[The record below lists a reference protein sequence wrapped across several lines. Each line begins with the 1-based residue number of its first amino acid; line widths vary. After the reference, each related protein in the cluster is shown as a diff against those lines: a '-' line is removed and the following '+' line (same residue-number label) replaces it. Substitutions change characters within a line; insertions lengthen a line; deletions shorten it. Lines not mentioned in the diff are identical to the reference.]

1 MIICQYSNRIKTTCM
16 KNCYHR
22 IVLAIAMA
30 LFVLPAFAQVQ
41 AVTGKVID
49 GQTNQPLG
57 YAIVSVKGTTTGTT
71 ADANGNFK
79 LDVDFKGAEKVDLEI
94 SYLGYDKTTFTA
106 SKNTTAAAEIKV
118 NPVGVTFKE
127 AVVTG
132 SRVSETILESP
143 VDIKK
148 MGIKDIEGAASGDFY
163 QNMGNMQGVDIST
176 ASIGFKS
183 VNMRGFN
190 TTAPVRVVQMIDGM
204 DNQAPGLNFSVGNL
218 MGAGDLDLQSVE
230 VVTGAA
236 SALYGPNAFQGVV
249 SMKTKDPYVYKGLDV
264 LLKGGTRNL
273 LDGQFRYAT
282 TFGKTDRWAFKLT
295 GAYMKVDD
303 WIAKDDSL
311 NRYGDVETEQNLSA
325 IVAKLPY
332 DTTKT
337 QEQRDDYLALN
348 DYLGFNP
355 VGFQGLGKRTIKT
368 PGWMENQLAD
378 NSVYS
383 VKLGAELH
391 YKITEDLRLS
401 YTGKFGMGSAVYQGT
416 NRYAIRDIQF
426 QQHKLELQGK
436 RLMARVYTTQENA
449 GNSYDAVFTGIN
461 IAKANIAD
469 YISTYL
475 STYFDMIDTL
485 TNGFSN
491 DLQLWQVDSATHVAT
506 HAAEQ
511 QWWPAGSAKFD
522 STRNVVIKD
531 GRLASGS
538 KFIDRSALYH
548 ADVQYNV
555 PIKFMDLLVGASGR
569 YYRPN
574 SQGTIFHDTLKVAN
588 DESQGY
594 VKLSNYEFGGFVQAS
609 KKFFKDHLKLIVSL
623 RGDKNQNFKAQFS
636 PRFSAIIAVNQN
648 HVFRVSAQQAFR
660 MPTLQ
665 NQFIYLNLGPI
676 TLRGNLDGYN
686 NLYTLQSVQDYN
698 AYYDS
703 TSMINSSLLKHT
715 TLAKLKPEQLQT
727 AEVGYRGVLF
737 KGRLYVDVTGYMSL
751 YKNFIGE
758 TRVVEPTNGGVAG
771 EQSGEDAILTGQY
784 RVYQIPVNAT
794 QNVTSYGFS
803 GGLTYYINSK
813 YQANANYTFASLNTS
828 KLSDDLI
835 PGFNT
840 PKHKFNIGARGTK
853 VWKGLGF
860 GLNFQWVD
868 GYLWQSSFATGNVKS
883 YHILD
888 AQLSY
893 ELESIKSTVRIGSSN
908 LLNKKRNEVYGG
920 PQIGRMFYASL
931 QMHLF

>member
-1 MIICQYSNRIKTTCM
+1 M
-16 KNCYHR
+16 KNCYYR
-22 IVLAIAMA
+22 IVLAIILAVFAMP
-30 LFVLPAFAQVQ
+30 VWAQVQ
-41 AVTGKVID
+41 TITGKVLD
-49 GQTNQPLG
+49 GETKQPLG
-57 YAIVSVKGTTTGTT
+57 YAIVAVKGTTTGTT
-71 ADANGNFK
+71 ADVNGNFK
-79 LDVDFKGAEKVDLEI
+79 LDVDFKGADKAELEV
-94 SYLGYDKTTFTA
+94 SYLGYEKMSLIVPKTTTSA
-106 SKNTTAAAEIKV
+106 IEVKI

-132 SRVSETILESP
+132 SRVSESIFESP

-163 QNMGNMQGVDIST
+163 QSMSTMQGVDVST
-176 ASIGFKS
+176 ASIGFKA

-190 TTAPVRVVQMIDGM
+190 TTAPVRVVQLIDGM

-218 MGAGDLDLQSVE
+218 IGAGDLDLQSVE
-230 VVTGAA
+230 VVTGAN

-249 SMKTKDPYVYKGLDV
+249 SMTTKDPYQYKGLDV
-264 LLKGGTRNL
+264 LIKGGSRSMI
-273 LDGQFRYAT
+273 DGQFRYAN
-282 TFGKTDRWAFKLT
+282 TFGKNDRWAVKLT
-295 GAYMKVDD
+295 GAYMKVND

-311 NRYGDVETEQNLSA
+311 NRYGDIETEQDLSA
-325 IVAKLPY
+325 IVSKLPY

-337 QEQRDDYLALN
+337 QEERDDFLALN

-355 VGFQGLGKRTIKT
+355 VGFKGLGKRNIKT
-368 PGWMENQLAD
+368 PGWMENDLAD
-378 NSVYS
+378 NGVYS
-383 VKLGAELH
+383 LKLGAELH
-391 YKITEDLRLS
+391 YKIKDDLRLS
-401 YTGKFGMGSAVYQGT
+401 YVGKFGMGSAVYQGT
-416 NRYAIRDIQF
+416 NRYAIRDIRF
-426 QQHKLELQGK
+426 QQHKLELRGK
-436 RLMARVYTTQENA
+436 NLLARVYTTQENA

-461 IAKANIAD
+461 IAKVNVAD
-469 YISTYL
+469 YISKYL
-475 STYFDMIDTL
+475 STYFDMLDTL
-485 TNGFSN
+485 TNGYDN
-491 DLQLWQVDSATHVAT
+491 DLQLWQVDSATNVAT
-506 HAAEQ
+506 AAAEQ
-511 QWWPAGSAKFD
+511 EWWPAGSTKFD
-522 STRNVVIKD
+522 STRSIVVKD

-548 ADVQYNV
+548 ADIQYNI
-555 PIKFMDLLVGASGR
+555 PIKWAEIIVGASGR

-574 SQGTIFHDTLKVAN
+574 SQGTIFRDTLVNAN

-594 VKLSNYEFGGFVQAS
+594 IKLSNYEFGGFVQAS
-609 KKFFKDHLKLIVSL
+609 KKFFKEHLKLIISM

-636 PRFSAIIAVNQN
+636 PRFSAIVAINQN
-648 HVFRVSAQQAFR
+648 HIFRVSAQQAFR

-676 TLRGNLDGYN
+676 TLRGNLDGYD

-698 AYYDS
+698 NYYDS
-703 TSMINSSLLKHT
+703 TSVINSALLKKI

-737 KGRLYVDVTGYMSL
+737 KGRLYVDLVGYMSL

-758 TRVVEPTNGGVAG
+758 TRVVEPTNGGIAG
-771 EQSGEDAILTGQY
+771 EQSGEDAILTDQY

-803 GGLTYYINSK
+803 GGLTYYFNSK
-813 YQANANYTFASLNTS
+813 YQANFNYTFASLNTS

-840 PKHKFNIGARGTK
+840 PRHKFNVGARGTK

-860 GLNFQWVD
+860 GANFQWVD
-868 GYLWQSSFATGNVKS
+868 GYLWQSSFATGNVPS
-883 YHILD
+883 YNILD

-893 ELESIKSTVRIGSSN
+893 DFDKIKSTLRVGASN
-908 LLNKKRNEVYGG
+908 LLNKRRIEVFGG
-920 PQIGRMFYASL
+920 PQIGTMVYASW
-931 QMHLF
+931 QVHLF